1 MKILEELW
9 YSNVLADERAVGQA
23 SKAHKL
29 GGYILRHEE
38 DLMPLLS
45 VQAKTVYEKI
55 RENLQE
61 LHSLNECEAFCLGFR
76 LGARIT
82 YEVMDGT
89 SDVPS
94 IDD

>member
-1 MKILEELW
+1 MKILEKLW
-9 YSNVLADERAVGQA
+9 YGNVLADERSVGQD
-23 SKAHKL
+23 SKARKL

-38 DLMPLLS
+38 ELMPLLS
-45 VQAKTVYEKI
+45 VKAREVFEKI
-55 RENLQE
+55 RENGQE
-61 LHSLNECEAFCLGFR
+61 LRNLNECEAFCLGFR

-89 SDVPS
+89 SDVPP

>member
-9 YSNVLADERAVGQA
+9 YGNVLA
-23 SKAHKL
+23 
-29 GGYILRHEE
+29 EE
-38 DLMPLLS
+38 LMPLLS

-55 RENLQE
+55 RENRQE
-61 LHSLNECEAFCLGFR
+61 LNNLNECEAFCLGFR

-94 IDD
+94 IDDERILLGVFRFPKRISAKSGS